1 MVTADPRDSLMSV
14 QSIFREALEQTDLSQ
29 RAASLDRA
37 CAGDP
42 DLRRRVEDLLRAYD
56 QASVPLEY
64 RIADPDATADVSAEK
79 VATATAEPS
88 PLAEAAG
95 SRIGPYKLLQLI
107 GEGGMGAVYMAEQE
121 KPIRRRI
128 ALKIIKAGMDT
139 SQVIAR
145 FEAERQALALMD
157 HPNIAKVLDA
167 GATGTNCP
175 LCPCATTIEFVTTKR
190 PQLNHDFPGV
200 RDEG

>member
-1 MVTADPRDSLMSV
+1 MVTADPRDFLMSV

-29 RAASLDRA
+29 RAASVDRA

-56 QASVPLEY
+56 QASGHLEY

-79 VATATAEPS
+79 VATATAEPR
-88 PLAEAAG
+88 PQAEAAG

-128 ALKIIKAGMDT
+128 ALKIIKAGM
-139 SQVIAR
+139 
-145 FEAERQALALMD
+145 
-157 HPNIAKVLDA
+157 
-167 GATGTNCP
+167 
-175 LCPCATTIEFVTTKR
+175 
-190 PQLNHDFPGV
+190 
-200 RDEG
+200 